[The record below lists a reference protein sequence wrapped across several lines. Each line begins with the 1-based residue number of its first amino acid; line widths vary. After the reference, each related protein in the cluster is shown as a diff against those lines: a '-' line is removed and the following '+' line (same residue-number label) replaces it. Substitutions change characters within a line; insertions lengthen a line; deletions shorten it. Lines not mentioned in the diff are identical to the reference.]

1 MLLLRGRE
9 FVGLRENSMVKST
22 AARAEARFKQLCS
35 LGLGAEAVM
44 PALLKALH
52 SLIPARGGSIWLAD
66 AKGALANRFFD
77 CNTPAQDRLYFAELY
92 SRTREVGYTFVD
104 LMRAHS
110 GVRDTEEISASI
122 GSDMRAWRR
131 SDHYNLMCRPQ
142 GLDFALRLVIR
153 EHPCRRGVGLLYVY
167 RGLGDRWFSTEEKRR
182 LALLESFL
190 AHALTAPTKSDMPV
204 ADSGRRGL
212 VVANSEGRPLHFSAE
227 GRRLLHMATHPRV
240 APDTDFS
247 QIDMLPTPL
256 TRLCNDLTRIF
267 ADDQCGAAPS
277 YHCRN
282 VWGAFTFHA
291 QWIGDIELGSGL
303 IGITISHQEPL
314 SIRLMRSIE
323 HLSLS
328 PRRAEVCSLMAN
340 GASVGDIAKRLGI
353 SMHTAVA
360 HSRWIYD
367 KLNVH
372 TRTELLSKL
381 LAVPV

>member
-1 MLLLRGRE
+1 MG
-9 FVGLRENSMVKST
+9 KST

-44 PALLKALH
+44 PALLRELH
-52 SLIPARGGSIWLAD
+52 SLIPACGGSIWLAD

-92 SRTREVGYTFVD
+92 SRTREVGYTFAD

-122 GSDMRAWRR
+122 GSNLRAWRR
-131 SDHYNLMCRPQ
+131 SDHYNLLCKPQ
-142 GLDFALRLVIR
+142 GIDFALRLVVR
-153 EHPCRRGVGLLYVY
+153 EHPCRRGVGLLYLY
-167 RGLGDRWFSTEEKRR
+167 RELRDRWFSTEEKRR

-190 AHALTAPTKSDMPV
+190 AHALTAPTKTDMPV

-212 VVANSEGRPLHFSAE
+212 VVANREGRPLHFSAE
-227 GRRLLHMATHPRV
+227 GRRLLRMATHPRA

-247 QIDMLPTPL
+247 QIDMLPATV
-256 TRLCNDLTRIF
+256 TRLCNDLARIF
-267 ADDQCGAAPS
+267 ADDPSESAPS

-291 QWIGDIELGSGL
+291 QSLEGTEPSSGL

-314 SIRLMRSIE
+314 PIRLMRSIE
-323 HLSLS
+323 HLCLS
-328 PRRAEVCSLMAN
+328 PRRAEACLLMAN
-340 GASVGDIAKRLGI
+340 GASFEAIARRLGI
-353 SMHTAVA
+353 STHTAVA
-360 HSRWIYD
+360 HGRWIYE

-372 TRTELLSKL
+372 TRTELLSRL